1 MFVICFKKIL
11 HMAER
16 KTRTKEERIAEL
28 DKKIQYH
35 KDKIAILKEKKNAL
49 ITPKMSPAQII
60 KAAQEKGW
68 TTEQIMKKL
77 GID

>member
-1 MFVICFKKIL
+1 MP
-11 HMAER
+11 ER
-16 KTRTKEERIAEL
+16 RVGSKEKRIAEL
-28 DKKIQYH
+28 NKKIQYH
-35 KDKIAILKEKKNAL
+35 KDKITILEEKKNAL

>member
-1 MFVICFKKIL
+1 
-11 HMAER
+11 MAER
-16 KTRTKEERIAEL
+16 RVRTKEERIAEL

-35 KDKIAILKEKKNAL
+35 KDKIAILEEKKNAL
-49 ITPKMSPAQII
+49 ITPKMSPTQII

-68 TTEQIMKKL
+68 TTEQILKKL

>member
-1 MFVICFKKIL
+1 
-11 HMAER
+11 MAER

>member
-1 MFVICFKKIL
+1 
-11 HMAER
+11 MAER
-16 KTRTKEERIAEL
+16 RVRTKEERIAEL

-35 KDKIAILKEKKNAL
+35 QDKIANLEEKKNAL
-49 ITPKMSPAQII
+49 ITPKMSPTQII

-68 TTEQIMKKL
+68 TTEQIIKKL

>member
-1 MFVICFKKIL
+1 
-11 HMAER
+11 MAER
-16 KTRTKEERIAEL
+16 RVRTKEERIAEL

-49 ITPKMSPAQII
+49 ITPKMSPTQII

-68 TTEQIMKKL
+68 TTEQILKKL

>member
-1 MFVICFKKIL
+1 MDNHISFSISRRQRRV
-11 HMAER
+11 
-16 KTRTKEERIAEL
+16 RTKEERIADL

-35 KDKIAILKEKKNAL
+35 LDKITALEEKKKAL
-49 ITPKMSPAQII
+49 TTPKMSASQII
-60 KAAQEKGW
+60 KAAHEKGW